1 MEVIMP
7 KPIAIAGIM
16 GAMGRNLAAMAA
28 ADGRFMLVGGT
39 EAPNSAAL
47 NKHISDALNLLNV
60 SGEISSDITVAAKN
74 AKVFIDFTR
83 PAATLATLEA
93 LKATECKAVVI
104 GTTGF
109 SEEEN
114 KKIKAYAKHFA
125 IVKTGNFSLGVNL
138 LSGFV
143 KKAAAVLGED
153 WDIEIIE
160 AHHRRKVDA
169 PSGTAILLGESAAE
183 GRGKPLSEIRTPA
196 REGITG
202 ARVKGSIGFSAIRGG
217 GIVGEHDVRFESET
231 ESLVLSHK
239 AWDRST
245 FAKGALE
252 AALWVADK
260 PHGLYDMHDV
270 LGL

>member
-1 MEVIMP
+1 MP
-7 KPIAIAGIM
+7 KTVAIAGIM
-16 GAMGRNLAAMAA
+16 GAMGQKLAHLAA
-28 ADGRFMLVGGT
+28 ADARFQLTGGT

-47 NKHISDALNLLNV
+47 GKHVSDAMNLINV
-60 SGEISSDITVAAKN
+60 GGEITTDTAKAAVN
-74 AKVFIDFTR
+74 AKIFIDFTR
-83 PAATLATLEA
+83 PQATLASLEA
-93 LKATECKAVVI
+93 LKTTNCHAVII

-109 SEEEN
+109 SDEEN
-114 KKIKAYAKHFA
+114 AKIKEYAKHFA
-125 IVKTGNFSLGVNL
+125 IVKTGNFSMGINL
-138 LSGFV
+138 LSGLV
-143 KKAAAVLGED
+143 KKAASILNDD

-169 PSGTAILLGESAAE
+169 PSGTALLLGEAAAE
-183 GRGKPLSEIRTPA
+183 GRGRDLIDVRTPA

-217 GIVGEHDVRFESET
+217 GIVGEHDVRFESDT

-239 AWDRST
+239 AWDRAT

-260 PHGLYDMHDV
+260 PVGLYDMHDV
-270 LGL
+270 LGI